1 MTKTVVSTFGT
12 FTDQELETLKKGVNE
27 LVDVMEMQASQRA
40 VAKDILD
47 NLHEELKIPKK
58 LIRMMAKTQ
67 FKRNYG
73 EVIAEQEEFS
83 LLFEGMVGNGEY
95 PEGDQDEQ

>member
-83 LLFEGMVGNGEY
+83 LLFEGMVGNGE
-95 PEGDQDEQ
+95 

>member
-27 LVDVMEMQASQRA
+27 LVDVMEMQSSQRA

-83 LLFEGMVGNGEY
+83 LLFEGMVGNTNE
-95 PEGDQDEQ
+95 